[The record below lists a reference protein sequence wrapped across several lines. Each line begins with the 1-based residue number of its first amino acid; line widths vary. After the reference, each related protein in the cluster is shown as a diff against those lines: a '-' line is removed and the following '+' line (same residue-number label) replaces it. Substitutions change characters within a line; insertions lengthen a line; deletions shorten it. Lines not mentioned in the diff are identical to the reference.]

1 MKKEKII
8 YVEVPKEI
16 YDAHM
21 SIWSS
26 LLNRDV
32 FGAWM
37 KSIRDVMN
45 QMNK

>member
-1 MKKEKII
+1 MKKKKII
-8 YVEVPKEI
+8 YVEIPKEI

-32 FGAWM
+32 LGAWM